1 MKGINM
7 SINIGDKAPDFT
19 LAKNGGADLTL
30 SSLKGK
36 KVVLYF
42 YPKDDT
48 PGCTKE
54 ACAFRDSHQ
63 VFSNKNTIII
73 GISKDPVSK
82 HEKFI
87 QKYDLP
93 FSLVSDEE
101 GKVCESYGVWVEKN
115 MYGRKYMG
123 IDRATFLIDADGVV
137 QEIWRKV
144 KVTGHIEK
152 VIEKIK

>member
-1 MKGINM
+1 M